1 MNKFNKLILDLEN
14 IDVKIQCC
22 RCVPYLRNMIILKRP
37 CYMKER
43 LTIEEVQVAL
53 NLKEL
58 NEKFD
63 IKASNV
69 GKALQQKG
77 GRLLGTTKEELGEG

>member
-1 MNKFNKLILDLEN
+1 
-14 IDVKIQCC
+14 
-22 RCVPYLRNMIILKRP
+22 
-37 CYMKER
+37 MKER

-69 GKALQQKG
+69 GKAL
-77 GRLLGTTKEELGEG
+77 